1 MATKKK
7 STTKKTTKRFL
18 TDVENKKLRKLH
30 QSLLGYISQL
40 VGNERINAETKT
52 KLRSIQSDVKNAT
65 NKIAHLSLMSQTWNK
80 K

>member
-1 MATKKK
+1 MAKKKTITKKV
-7 STTKKTTKRFL
+7 TKRFL

-30 QSLLGYISQL
+30 QSFLGYLSLLIDS
-40 VGNERINAETKT
+40 EKINTDAKK